1 MSSHPAVKF
10 ISILLITLF
19 LLIERASGADAS
31 EPVRQ
36 SKKTVRIGI
45 VPFSVSS
52 KSVGYNWLGAGVAE
66 AVAYQ
71 LKYVS
76 DKITVIES
84 ERLQKIL
91 KGSVIKKGESGAI
104 SIKGQK
110 ETDSLNDLSVDYLV
124 TGSVQLKVRE
134 GTEKQD
140 ALLTCT
146 LIDTDNG
153 AVNELK
159 TEEGNLDSI
168 FSLTTALAIKI
179 AASVGFGAAENEE
192 SSLGYQGICALCAFE
207 SYSLGMEYFH
217 QKRYDRARDE
227 FRKACHLTGTEGFLE
242 AGLMYGKAMSRLAEE
257 SGPGELNRIRKELIG
272 ELNEASGPAYVK
284 SYFQGE
290 LCSLLGRIAK
300 KESREK
306 ALEYYD
312 RAVESYDRAL
322 EEISPGV
329 TVKVAAEGIKG
340 ELWASKVKDGVLYM
354 AMRDPSAVYAM
365 DTRSGKILWSTSS
378 EIKSRMGAIEVS
390 DGTLYVATCSP
401 VYVYAFNAKSGHLL
415 WSTEGKK
422 EGVGYIS
429 EIRAF
434 NGSIYI
440 EADQTV
446 YLLNRRTG
454 ALLLDTDRKIN
465 KKIFVCEISGS
476 TLFAKTYPSS
486 LYAFNL
492 ETGDVLWNSEGKIK
506 GDINRF
512 EAFKDFVFVGTS
524 KPVRLYALRPDSG
537 EVVWTKSFKLK
548 DEEVLYQPTGINV
561 FGDLVVYLIYP
572 CLPCVYDKNSGKAL
586 WDISGKIEGKLAG
599 FKASGTT
606 FYIGTS
612 NPGRLYAFD
621 GKTGK
626 ILWNSSGRIEG
637 DEVRAVHIS
646 GNTLYVEKDERIT
659 DKVTLAPTVITSLL
673 AVDSKSGDVLWKNDG
688 KLEGFD
694 IDDIEEAG
702 NGSSA
707 LFVWTGDV
715 YPGTDLGYTIF
726 NVLDKTNGKVLW
738 GNSGKIDGVYA
749 GMRSF
754 GDIIY
759 IWTHS
764 PDNLYAVSLKNWN
777 ILWQKKRASLIA
789 LEDDVL
795 YADEKGRIGIY
806 QISSSSISL
815 PLTGDLNLKKAR
827 ALYLSGK
834 YDKALTLVNA
844 AAELKPECQEALRL
858 KKEIGLKTDDI
869 CAVVQ
874 ALDSLTDCHPED
886 SNDGVTAKSLYEL
899 AGLSSKKI
907 FRHRIIQYNKN
918 KTTLYALDSENTLY
932 AVDVKSGRTVWESRL
947 DIEGVASEI
956 RISGNFVYIVAQRYL
971 AEIDFACI
979 NIYAVDGFS
988 GKMRWKSTEKVK
1000 GQIIHYHIDDDA
1012 VYATTYKPAGLS
1024 AIERRT
1030 GDLLWK
1036 SLDGFWGFFQVF
1048 KVSGSFIYL
1057 ISNSVLYTIDKHS
1070 GKLIWHTGQTAEKRI
1085 FEIQISDN
1093 TVYAHTGILSP
1104 PVLYALDGTSGELL
1118 WCFRGKENEDIDKL
1132 KIADNALYL
1141 LAKSSLSTETLFSME
1156 YAVRIYA
1163 IDRKSGAARWRSKET
1178 NDTGMGDVQAHGEL
1192 LTANT
1197 GKNIIVI
1204 NRENGSVLWD
1214 TSGRIEGEVEM
1225 FKVYHDILII
1235 ATSSPRH
1242 IYAFDM
1248 KSGEPRWD
1256 NQLTAGYGITGMTI
1270 EDDELTVAVNEPP
1283 ALLSFKPD
1291 TGELK
1296 WKYSFSE
1303 DKEILALLSGNGSL
1317 MALFNNYVY
1326 IFDEKKIR
1334 ELRADGKKWWN

>member
-1 MSSHPAVKF
+1 MSSHLAVKC
-10 ISILLITLF
+10 ISILLITL
-19 LLIERASGADAS
+19 LLFIEQARGADAS

-36 SKKTVRIGI
+36 SKKTIRIGI

-71 LKYVS
+71 LRYVS

-91 KGSVIKKGESGAI
+91 KSSGIKKEEAEAI
-104 SIKGQK
+104 NIQGQMD
-110 ETDSLNDLSVDYLV
+110 TLNDSSVDYLV
-124 TGSVQLKVRE
+124 TGSVQLKLRE
-134 GTEKQD
+134 GTGKQD

-146 LIDTDNG
+146 VIKTDGG
-153 AVNELK
+153 AYKELK
-159 TEEGNLDSI
+159 TAEGTLGII
-168 FSLTTALAIKI
+168 FSLINELAVKI
-179 AASVGFGAAENEE
+179 AASAGFGAAENEE
-192 SSLGYQGICALCAFE
+192 CSFGYKGICALSAFE
-207 SYSLGMEYFH
+207 SYSLGMEHFH

-227 FRKACHLTGTEGFLE
+227 FRKACHMAGTEGFLE
-242 AGLMYGKAMSRLAEE
+242 AGLMYGKAMSRLAAE
-257 SGPGELNRIRKELIG
+257 SGPDELNRIRKELIG

-290 LCSLLGRIAK
+290 LYSLLGRMAE

-306 ALEYYD
+306 ALEYYE

-322 EEISPGV
+322 KETFPGV
-329 TVKVAAEGIKG
+329 TVNGAAEGIKG
-340 ELWASKVKDGVLYM
+340 DIWASKFKDGVLHM
-354 AMRDPSAVYAM
+354 AMRDPSIVYAM
-365 DTRSGKILWSTSS
+365 DARSGRILWSTSS

-415 WSTEGKK
+415 WSTEGKR

-434 NGSIYI
+434 NDSIYI
-440 EADQTV
+440 NADQIV

-465 KKIFVCEISGS
+465 KKIFACEISGS
-476 TLFAKTYPSS
+476 TLFAITYPSS
-486 LYAFNL
+486 LCAFNL
-492 ETGDVLWNSEGKIK
+492 ETGDVLWSSEGKIK
-506 GDINRF
+506 GHINRF
-512 EAFKDFVFVGTS
+512 EAFKDFIYISTD
-524 KPVRLYALRPDSG
+524 KPFRFYALRPYNG
-537 EVVWTKSFKLK
+537 EVIWTKPFKLK
-548 DEEVLYQPTGINV
+548 DEDALYQPTTINV
-561 FGDLVVYLIYP
+561 FGDLVVYSIYP
-572 CLPCVYDKNSGKAL
+572 CLLCVFDRNSGKAL
-586 WDISGKIEGKLAG
+586 WDISGKTEGNLAG
-599 FKASGTT
+599 FRASGNT

-626 ILWNSSGRIEG
+626 TLWNSSGRIDG
-637 DEVRAVHIS
+637 NEVRAVHIS
-646 GNTLYVEKDERIT
+646 GNILYVEKDEAII
-659 DKVTLAPTVITSLL
+659 DKVTLVPTVITSLF

-726 NVLDKTNGKVLW
+726 NVLDKTNGKMLW
-738 GNSGKIDGVYA
+738 GNSGKVDGVYA
-749 GMRSF
+749 GMRIS

-764 PDNLYAVSLKNWN
+764 PDNLYAVSVKNWR
-777 ILWQKKRASLIA
+777 ILWQKKRASLLA

-806 QISSSSISL
+806 HINSSSISL
-815 PLTGDLNLKKAR
+815 PLTVDLNLKKAQT
-827 ALYLSGK
+827 LYLSGK
-834 YDKALTLVNA
+834 YEKALTLVNA

-858 KKEIGLKTDDI
+858 KEEIGIRTDDFR
-869 CAVVQ
+869 AVVQ
-874 ALDSLTDCHPED
+874 ALDSLSDCSSED
-886 SNDGVTAKSLYEL
+886 NDDGVTAKSLYEL
-899 AGLSSKKI
+899 AGLRAKKT

-918 KTTLYALDSENTLY
+918 DSTLYALDSENTLH

-947 DIEGVASEI
+947 DIEGVASGI
-956 RISGNFVYIVAQRYL
+956 QISGNFVYIIAQRYL
-971 AEIDFACI
+971 AEIDFASN

-988 GKMRWKSTEKVK
+988 GKMRWKSTDKVK
-1000 GQIIHYHIDDDA
+1000 GQIIHYHFDDDA
-1012 VYATTYKPAGLS
+1012 VYATTYKPAGIS

-1030 GDLLWK
+1030 GDILWR
-1036 SLDGFWGFFQVF
+1036 SLEGFWGFFQVF
-1048 KVSGSFIYL
+1048 KVSGSLIYL
-1057 ISNSVLYTIDKHS
+1057 ISDEVLYTIDKHS
-1070 GKLIWHTGQTAEKRI
+1070 GKLIWDTRQTAEKRI

-1093 TVYAHTGILSP
+1093 AVFAHTGILSP
-1104 PVLYALDGTSGELL
+1104 PVLYALDGTGGELL
-1118 WCFRGKENEDIDKL
+1118 WCFRGKKNEDIDKL
-1132 KIADNALYL
+1132 KITDNSLYV

-1156 YAVRIYA
+1156 YAIRVYA
-1163 IDRKSGAARWRSKET
+1163 IDRISGAVRWKSEEI
-1178 NDTGMGDVQAHGEL
+1178 NDTGMGDVQAHGEVL
-1192 LTANT
+1192 IANT
-1197 GKNIIVI
+1197 GKNIHII
-1204 NRENGSVLWD
+1204 NSENGNVLWN
-1214 TSGRIEGEVEM
+1214 TSGKIEGEVEK
-1225 FKVYHDILII
+1225 FNVYHNLLIT

-1242 IYAFDM
+1242 IYVFDV
-1248 KSGEPRWD
+1248 KSGEPKWD
-1256 NQLTAGYGITGMTI
+1256 NNLTAGYGITGMTV
-1270 EDDELTVAVNEPP
+1270 EEDELAVAVNEPP

-1291 TGELK
+1291 TGDIM